1 MMPDTRMR
9 KWKIGLLVLGVV
21 TLGLLVYVMIQGLQS
36 KQDRV
41 TYKQATKIADKLN
54 SYITNNRTV
63 PVSLTAAGIDD
74 VPDNIT
80 YTRKGT
86 SKYEFC
92 ITYKAANT
100 DVSSQVT
107 QDLYNATSN
116 RGLTNAATEGPSSSY
131 GTGIASYN
139 PETLYIDSIH
149 KAGQQCQTV
158 EPYISSYTY
167 PYVTPNYK
175 TYDNTGTGTTNTQDY
190 SPLSGTKYPTSTYQ
204 TN

>member
-1 MMPDTRMR
+1 MR

-74 VPDNIT
+74 VPDAIT

-92 ITYKAANT
+92 ITYKTSNTT
-100 DVSSQVT
+100 DVTAQVQNDIYRT
-107 QDLYNATSN
+107 ALGGGASVSLPD
-116 RGLTNAATEGPSSSY
+116 TNSSSVTY
-131 GTGIASYN
+131 T
-139 PETLYIDSIH
+139 PETLYISSIH

-167 PYVTPNYK
+167 PYVTPNYNS
-175 TYDNTGTGTTNTQDY
+175 YDSTGTGTTNTQDY
-190 SPLSGTKYPTSTYQ
+190 NPLSGTKYPSSTYQ